1 MTSNNLISPMK
12 FCDNTNFTIPEQS
25 QRSRSVLQDRSKS
38 LGLFWKEKKL
48 CLYQNKVVGFV
59 MLRLI
64 FSLNRLRATPLMMM
78 CMVARKRQLKWMFI
92 ESLKKVKNFCCC
104 FFVKLRQSFERQFR
118 VATVKE
124 KHLEDVLFFFLPGQ
138 GRVREFR
145 CWSGK
150 FGRNLKI
157 QEI

>member
-1 MTSNNLISPMK
+1 MDLDLWDCFGRKKTPSYN
-12 FCDNTNFTIPEQS
+12 
-25 QRSRSVLQDRSKS
+25 QR
-38 LGLFWKEKKL
+38 
-48 CLYQNKVVGFV
+48 NMVVGFV

-124 KHLEDVLFFFLPGQ
+124 KHLEDVLFFFCQVREESGNFVVGQ
-138 GRVREFR
+138 G
-145 CWSGK
+145 
-150 FGRNLKI
+150 NL
-157 QEI
+157 EGT